1 MPTVIYK
8 GKAPLT
14 VDKVRFDPGAPVE
27 VDEKLAE
34 EIRAGEGRLSGYKFE
49 VQGDEPEPKSKTSRT
64 RKK

>member
-34 EIRAGEGRLSGYKFE
+34 ELRAGEGRLSGYKFE
-49 VQGDEPEPKSKTSRT
+49 VQGEDEPKPKTASRT